1 MKSKKKFIAI
11 FSLVLVLTLFFPAF
25 LPFTTTAQAAG
36 MKLNTKKKSLS
47 IGQTYQLK
55 VTNTSKK
62 VKWSSSNKSVAK
74 VNAKGVVTAK
84 KAGTAII
91 TAKIGNKK
99 LKCTITVKSGTAGST
114 EADKVIT
121 LVNQYRA
128 ANGVSSLKKHTLLT
142 KAAEIRAKELKQLF
156 SHTRPDGTSCFTAVS
171 PDYHYYYL
179 GENIAAGYPDA
190 DSVMNGWM
198 NSPGHRANIL
208 NKNYTEIG
216 VAVFEYNGYKYWV
229 QIFGSRSY

>member
-1 MKSKKKFIAI
+1 MKHAKKFTAI
-11 FSLVLVLTLFFPAF
+11 FSLVLVLTLFLPAF

-55 VTNTSKK
+55 VKNTSKK
-62 VKWSSSNKSVAK
+62 VKWSSNNKSVAK

-84 KAGTAII
+84 KAGTAVI
-91 TAKIGNKK
+91 TAKVGTKK
-99 LKCTITVKSGTAGST
+99 LKCTITVKSAG
-114 EADKVIT
+114 EADRVIK
-121 LVNQYRA
+121 LVNQYRSQNNLPA
-128 ANGVSSLKKHTLLT
+128 LKKNTLLT
-142 KAAEIRAKELKQLF
+142 KAAGIRAKELEQLF
-156 SHTRPDGTSCFTAVS
+156 SHTRPNGTSCFTAIS

-190 DSVMNGWM
+190 ASVMNGWM

-208 NKNYTEIG
+208 NGNYTEIG
-216 VAVFEYNGYKYWV
+216 VAVFESGGYKYWV
-229 QIFGSRSY
+229 QLFGSQSY